1 MVSFVCVYEA
11 PLSLTHSHEVQAMHL
26 GRGLA
31 RPGKLCDSCYIVNRF
46 KHFTPLIVIL
56 AIPNFCIFILCG

>member
-1 MVSFVCVYEA
+1 MFFLFKIWGCLERTRYGGTPISGNLHMVSFVCVYEA

-31 RPGKLCDSCYIVNRF
+31 RPENS
-46 KHFTPLIVIL
+46 VIPATL
-56 AIPNFCIFILCG
+56 